1 MAQDDQE
8 DKGASF
14 GSRFLST
21 LKDMIIEEDAPPKK
35 APQEPAAQEAA
46 AASSTP
52 SAPAARAAQPSPAAP
67 AARAPA
73 PQPAATNSP
82 MYANLMSLTLARQT
96 AYTALTEAMTPL
108 EEIIPDEMTR
118 YRAAFA
124 VIKKNRTLDQVV
136 QAIELQHLEALDQE
150 VARFAVQAKSKEYT
164 DVQAKQEEAGKLKA
178 NIDAANAQIVQLRQ
192 QFEERVRAIED
203 SVQRDRQRTEEIER
217 EITDN
222 RAAID
227 SVQRQ
232 FDSTAQAVRQHLE
245 SAKAKILQY
254 LA

>member
-1 MAQDDQE
+1 MAQDDKDGKE
-8 DKGASF
+8 ESF

-35 APQEPAAQEAA
+35 SAEPEAPAPQSGKA
-46 AASSTP
+46 
-52 SAPAARAAQPSPAAP
+52 APAAGPQAAV

-73 PQPAATNSP
+73 THHVAADSP
-82 MYANLMSLTLARQT
+82 MYTNLMALTLAKQT

-108 EEIIPDEMTR
+108 EDIIPDEMTR

-217 EITDN
+217 EVAAN
-222 RAAID
+222 RAAIE

-232 FDSTAQAVRQHLE
+232 FDSTAGAVRQHLE
-245 SAKAKILQY
+245 SAKAKIVQY
-254 LA
+254 LS